1 MDIYICTRNRR
12 DSKLVSIRLDESSCK
27 IFRYLRYAS
36 LHSRTSNKSSKNFVI
51 SFRHLTTRPLRVT
64 RRSLKRSN
72 IFFFHYR
79 RVNFV
84 SLFSSS
90 FLFLPFHSS
99 YLRVSFRVIFKNDFK
114 NLSDLSEIIF
124 LTIFSSYI

>member
-90 FLFLPFHSS
+90 FPFHSS

-114 NLSDLSEIIF
+114 NPHLSDLSEIIF